1 MLLELPPFLWNQ
13 LSHKSSRTKKA
24 YCDLAIVD
32 ISDNWS
38 PVEGGKKILLF
49 SKKICRTD
57 IEVHISYT
65 ISDNMETKTFKA
77 PFKPSDVHEQ
87 CGISFRTPPFPD
99 QFLNKQI
106 LVSTQFL
113 KLILNKIP

>member
-1 MLLELPPFLWNQ
+1 MSAILPIKIFSEAFERQNFRYSATPGGQIVHLSKLYFLHPIVSQ
-13 LSHKSSRTKKA
+13 VIKDKKA

-65 ISDNMETKTFKA
+65 NTDSK
-77 PFKPSDVHEQ
+77 
-87 CGISFRTPPFPD
+87 C
-99 QFLNKQI
+99 
-106 LVSTQFL
+106 
-113 KLILNKIP
+113 